1 MSRAYPTLPM
11 VGLLA
16 IVRRGD
22 RFLLVRRAK
31 EPNKGRWG
39 FPGGVQELGE
49 TVVDGARRELA
60 EETGL
65 LAAAGET
72 IATLDAIDRDDAGRI
87 RYHYTLI
94 VVLAHDVTGEP
105 VAGDDAAEVG
115 WFGLA
120 DLAALPVIA
129 AVGPLMRQVLDQA
142 AALGIG
148 PT

>member
-1 MSRAYPTLPM
+1 MSRDYPALPM

-22 RFLLVRRAK
+22 RFLLVRRAR

-65 LAAAGET
+65 LAADGRAVT
-72 IATLDAIDRDDAGRI
+72 TLDAIDRDEAGRV

-94 VVLAHDVTGEP
+94 VVLMHDVTGEP

-115 WFGLA
+115 WYGLA
-120 DLAALPVIA
+120 DLATLPAIA
-129 AVGPLMRQVLDQA
+129 AVGPLMQQL
-142 AALGIG
+142 LG
-148 PT
+148 

>member
-1 MSRAYPTLPM
+1 MSRDYPAQPM
-11 VGLLA
+11 VGLLTV
-16 IVRRGD
+16 VRRGE

-31 EPNKGRWG
+31 EPSLGHWG

-65 LAAAGET
+65 VAGSGT
-72 IATLDAIDRDDAGRI
+72 AVTALDAIIRDEDGRI

-94 VVLAHDVTGEP
+94 VVLMDDVTGEP

-120 DLAALPVIA
+120 DLDALPTVVS
-129 AVGPLMRQVLDQA
+129 VGPLMSELLNR
-142 AALGIG
+142 
-148 PT
+148 

>member
-1 MSRAYPTLPM
+1 M

-16 IVRRGD
+16 VVRRHE
-22 RFLLVRRAK
+22 RFLLVARAK

-49 TVVDGARRELA
+49 TVVEGAMRELA

-65 LAAAGET
+65 VASGGEAV
-72 IATLDAIDRDDAGRI
+72 ATLDAIDRDEAGLV
-87 RYHYTLI
+87 RYHYTL
-94 VVLAHDVTGEP
+94 VVVEIEGATGEP

-120 DLAALPVIA
+120 DLDTLPVIA
-129 AVGPLMRQVLDQA
+129 AVGPLMRRLLGPA
-142 AALGIG
+142 ATWGIG

>member
-1 MSRAYPTLPM
+1 MSRDYPTRPM

-22 RFLLVRRAK
+22 RFLLVRRAR
-31 EPNKGRWG
+31 EPNKDRWG

-65 LAAAGET
+65 LAGGGQAIT
-72 IATLDAIDRDDAGRI
+72 TLDAIDRDDAGGI

-94 VVLAHDVTGEP
+94 VVLMRDVTGEP

-120 DLAALPVIA
+120 DLATLPVIA
-129 AVGPLMRQVLDQA
+129 AVGPLMRQLLD
-142 AALGIG
+142 
-148 PT
+148 

>member
-1 MSRAYPTLPM
+1 MSRDYPTRPM

-22 RFLLVRRAK
+22 RFLLVRRAR

-49 TVVDGARRELA
+49 AVVDGARRELA
-60 EETGL
+60 EETAL
-65 LAAAGET
+65 LAGGGQAIT
-72 IATLDAIDRDDAGRI
+72 TLDAIDRDDAGRI

-94 VVLAHDVTGEP
+94 VVLMRDVTGEP

-120 DLAALPVIA
+120 DLATLPAIA
-129 AVGPLMRQVLDQA
+129 AVEPLMRQLLD
-142 AALGIG
+142 
-148 PT
+148 

>member
-65 LAAAGET
+65 VAGGGQ
-72 IATLDAIDRDDAGRI
+72 AVSTLDAIDQDEAGRI

-94 VVLAHDVTGEP
+94 VVLMRDVTGEP

-115 WFGLA
+115 WFDLA
-120 DLAALPVIA
+120 DLDTLPAIA
-129 AVGPLMRQVLDQA
+129 AVGPLMRQL
-142 AALGIG
+142 LG
-148 PT
+148 